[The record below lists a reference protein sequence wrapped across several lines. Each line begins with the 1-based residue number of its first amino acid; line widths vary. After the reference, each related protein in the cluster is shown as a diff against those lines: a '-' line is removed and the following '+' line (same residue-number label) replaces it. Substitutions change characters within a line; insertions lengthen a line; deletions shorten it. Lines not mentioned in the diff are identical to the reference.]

1 MMYVAVTTDPD
12 REVASLA
19 FFETKETARESAVAM
34 GQKRPGRLAYAGQL
48 EKVMVPH
55 VRDDD

>member
-1 MMYVAVTTDPD
+1 MYVAVTTDPD

-19 FFETKETARESAVAM
+19 FFETRETARESAVAM
-34 GQKRPGRLAYAGQL
+34 GQRRPGRLAYVGQL

-55 VRDDD
+55 VRD